1 MPVLIPS
8 FAPKSPFKFRSLL
21 RITAKSRV
29 LRGFRSVSL
38 CLAFSVARKLSE
50 SEREKGEGMMEW
62 RGRRRQQQQ
71 EEGGWWG
78 PTNRHSGK
86 KYGRQPPSP
95 AGTLD
100 CFDSSWCQTV
110 PQWEKRFCTDVC
122 SIPWRKL
129 CETKRVMS
137 MYENVVQWNDSAGE
151 EAFKDAKARF
161 WAEINGLP
169 CDIPLPDPDMY
180 IDVVNQEA
188 FVNPQLVE
196 DLYKQPPTLDDGER
210 DASCG
215 WDSFIFAYRPV
226 PASGW
231 GDEDPVPTS
240 WLGASCPAPTRC
252 RYSVD
257 PVLTNNITTE
267 PHSAMSY
274 NNALVG
280 NLSYLATKDTGVYKN
295 FDSRNVHENPL
306 SKDISNADSE
316 NAWTPYEL
324 EKQFVH
330 DKSWEDVRYTSRGNG
345 RDASWDC
352 REHRNTESVGRFSR
366 KRNVGRFSLR
376 HACPK
381 DQA

>member
-1 MPVLIPS
+1 
-8 FAPKSPFKFRSLL
+8 
-21 RITAKSRV
+21 
-29 LRGFRSVSL
+29 
-38 CLAFSVARKLSE
+38 
-50 SEREKGEGMMEW
+50 MMEW
-62 RGRRRQQQQ
+62 RGRRRQQQ
-71 EEGGWWG
+71 EEERGWWG

-95 AGTLD
+95 AGL
-100 CFDSSWCQTV
+100 WCQTV
-110 PQWEKRFCTDVC
+110 PQWEKKFCTDVC
-122 SIPWRKL
+122 LIPWRKL

-231 GDEDPVPTS
+231 GDEDPVPNG

-252 RYSVD
+252 GHSED
-257 PVLTNNITTE
+257 PVPTNNITTE

-295 FDSRNVHENPL
+295 FNSRNVHENPL
-306 SKDISNADSE
+306 NKDISE
-316 NAWTPYEL
+316 NAWNPYEL

-330 DKSWEDVRYTSRGNG
+330 DKSWEDVRDTSRGNG
-345 RDASWDC
+345 RDTSWDR
-352 REHRNTESVGRFSR
+352 REHRNTESIGRFSR

-381 DQA
+381 DQVEDHQTNSWRNCRGRKRNEYRHH

>member
-1 MPVLIPS
+1 
-8 FAPKSPFKFRSLL
+8 
-21 RITAKSRV
+21 
-29 LRGFRSVSL
+29 
-38 CLAFSVARKLSE
+38 
-50 SEREKGEGMMEW
+50 MMEW
-62 RGRRRQQQQ
+62 RGRRRQQQE

-86 KYGRQPPSP
+86 KYGRQPPLP
-95 AGTLD
+95 AG
-100 CFDSSWCQTV
+100 SWCQTV
-110 PQWEKRFCTDVC
+110 PQWEKKFCTDVC
-122 SIPWRKL
+122 LIPWRKL

-231 GDEDPVPTS
+231 GDEDPVPTG

-252 RYSVD
+252 GHSED
-257 PVLTNNITTE
+257 PVPTNITTE

-274 NNALVG
+274 NTALVG

-295 FDSRNVHENPL
+295 FDSQNFHENPL
-306 SKDISNADSE
+306 NKDISE
-316 NAWTPYEL
+316 NAWNPYEL

-330 DKSWEDVRYTSRGNG
+330 DKSWEDVRDTSRGDG
-345 RDASWDC
+345 RDTSWDR
-352 REHRNTESVGRFSR
+352 REHRNTESIGRFSR

-381 DQA
+381 DQVEDHQTNSWRNCRGRKRNEYRHH